1 MPIPQTTRIN
11 PLDLQGNIAI
21 GVSLPFNGPTATQ
34 INSYISGSI
43 VSNNPTCFN
52 STYSTADQIKSNL
65 INLLLTNK
73 GERVFNPE
81 FGADLKTIIFE
92 GITEDTNDIIRSLI
106 ATNVS
111 IFVPEV
117 TIENLNITKNEDNN
131 TISVTVQYRINV
143 SGKSDQITVEF
154 I

>member
-1 MPIPQTTRIN
+1 MPIPQTTRVN

-21 GVSLPFNGPTATQ
+21 GVSLPFNGPVA
-34 INSYISGSI
+34 
-43 VSNNPTCFN
+43 FN

-73 GERVFNPE
+73 GERIMNPQ
-81 FGADLKTIIFE
+81 FGADLKTVIFE
-92 GITEDTNDIIRSLI
+92 GITEDTSTLIKNLII
-106 ATNVS
+106 TNVA

-117 TIENLNITKNEDNN
+117 TIINVNIVREEDTNA
-131 TISVTVQYRINV
+131 ISVTIQYRLNI
-143 SGKSDQITVEF
+143 SGNPDQITVQF